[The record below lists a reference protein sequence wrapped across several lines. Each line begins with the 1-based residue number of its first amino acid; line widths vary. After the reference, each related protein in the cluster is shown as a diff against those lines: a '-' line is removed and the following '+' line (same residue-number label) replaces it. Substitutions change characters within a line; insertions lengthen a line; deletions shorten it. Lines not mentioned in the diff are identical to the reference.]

1 MRASSAD
8 RLDRTATDK
17 NAFQVRRGHVV
28 AEGSFVD
35 STELGQRE
43 RLGRK
48 REPDVGV
55 RELRPEP
62 VAAGEDDR
70 AVIERG
76 LGECVDRVPRRVGGH
91 ARVDTEWDE
100 SDECGRELPPIGMA
114 RRVAPGAELLEMRYL
129 ADVDLRRK
137 VPLDRALERL
147 VLGQRASRKRPGS
160 GEGLACSLPEKHA
173 QGAVAHLEYRR
184 ECGVRGSNEWGG
196 RLSHEVIDSEA
207 KTTMANSSNP
217 LRDTDLALVVVGGG
231 VAGLF
236 SALCAATEGDVLVL
250 TKGPLLSSTSLLAQ
264 GGIAAAVGDDDDPA
278 LHAEDTLRTGRGLC
292 RPTAV
297 SVLSEEA
304 PARIRDL
311 VELGVEF
318 DEGLGLEGGHSRR
331 RVVHAGGAAT
341 GDRVARMLAGRVL
354 AHPRITVAEG
364 ERMVSIWRDDER
376 CVGVVT
382 DQRTVAARATLLS
395 TGGAAALWERTTNP
409 AGAVGEGMTAAYRA
423 GAALAD
429 LEFVQFHPT
438 TLVDSSLLLSEALRG
453 EGALLLDEQGNRF
466 TDELAPRDVVA
477 REIAARGTVLLDLR
491 PIDRGRFPSLMS
503 SLLEEGYDPSQT
515 AIPVAPAAHY
525 SVGGVVTDLNGRSE
539 LPGLYAAGEC
549 AATGVHGANRLA
561 SNSLLECLVFGRRA
575 ALSALAEPALP
586 TRMPDVTAPPEP
598 DLVTPELRSAL
609 WRDCGLIRD
618 AAGLANLH
626 DAPHLLTRL
635 IAESALTREESR
647 GSHFRVDYPAESE
660 VFERH
665 VVLRQGQEPSL
676 ETWL

>member
-1 MRASSAD
+1 M
-8 RLDRTATDK
+8 T
-17 NAFQVRRGHVV
+17 
-28 AEGSFVD
+28 
-35 STELGQRE
+35 
-43 RLGRK
+43 
-48 REPDVGV
+48 
-55 RELRPEP
+55 
-62 VAAGEDDR
+62 
-70 AVIERG
+70 
-76 LGECVDRVPRRVGGH
+76 
-91 ARVDTEWDE
+91 
-100 SDECGRELPPIGMA
+100 
-114 RRVAPGAELLEMRYL
+114 
-129 ADVDLRRK
+129 
-137 VPLDRALERL
+137 
-147 VLGQRASRKRPGS
+147 RPG
-160 GEGLACSLPEKHA
+160 HT
-173 QGAVAHLEYRR
+173 
-184 ECGVRGSNEWGG
+184 G
-196 RLSHEVIDSEA
+196 RNDE
-207 KTTMANSSNP
+207 
-217 LRDTDLALVVVGGG
+217 LALVVVGGG

-236 SALCAATEGDVLVL
+236 AALCAAAEGDVLVL

-264 GGIAAAVGDDDDPA
+264 GGIAAAIGDDDEPS

-292 RPTAV
+292 RPSAV
-297 SVLSEEA
+297 SVLTDEA

-311 VELGVEF
+311 VELGVDF

-341 GDRVARMLAGRVL
+341 GDRVARKLAERVL

-364 ERMVSIWRDDER
+364 ERMHSLWHDGAR

-382 DQRTVAARATLLS
+382 DGRTVAARATLLS

-409 AGAVGEGMTAAYRA
+409 AGAVGEGMAAAYRA

-491 PIDRGRFPSLMS
+491 AIDRGRFPTLMGSLV
-503 SLLEEGYDPSQT
+503 EEGYDPSQT
-515 AIPVAPAAHY
+515 PIPVAPAAHY
-525 SVGGVVTDLNGRSE
+525 SVGGVLTDLDGRSE

-575 ALSALAEPALP
+575 ALAALQEPPLP
-586 TRMPDVTAPPEP
+586 TSRPPVPASPAAE
-598 DLVTPELRSAL
+598 LVTPELRAAL
-609 WRDCGLIRD
+609 WQDCGLIRD
-618 AAGLANLH
+618 ADGLSRLV

-635 IAESALTREESR
+635 IATSALAREESR
-647 GSHFRVDYPAESE
+647 GSHFRADFPSESDA
-660 VFERH
+660 FQRH
-665 VVLRQGQEPSL
+665 VVLRSDADAEL